1 MATVTIRRLD
11 PAVVEALKARAR
23 AHGRSLEAE
32 LRLILARVAFPPS
45 PEQMAALADQL
56 AAAAPD
62 VPPGDRRR

>member
-56 AAAAPD
+56 AAAPD